1 MTMEDIIVILSWINY
16 SLNSVINQILT
27 VDFAMREQAV
37 LFLDKVVKI
46 YIDVKILLD
55 NVVDVVI
62 EENISIFKEE
72 L

>member
-1 MTMEDIIVILSWINY
+1 
-16 SLNSVINQILT
+16 
-27 VDFAMREQAV
+27 MREQAV